1 MREIV
6 RFYLNIVFKH
16 FKSCMSRTSF
26 WAGLTLSQNFAAFTS
41 LQSLMYLGLR
51 ASVNTEIRG
60 VYLLKMYRP
69 TKQKFGNLMKFK
81 PTPASDYKFGN
92 NYYVT

>member
-1 MREIV
+1 MHVPYILLGGINTVTKLCRI
-6 RFYLNIVFKH
+6 Y
-16 FKSCMSRTSF
+16 
-26 WAGLTLSQNFAAFTS
+26 QFTK
-41 LQSLMYLGLR
+41 SLMYLGLR